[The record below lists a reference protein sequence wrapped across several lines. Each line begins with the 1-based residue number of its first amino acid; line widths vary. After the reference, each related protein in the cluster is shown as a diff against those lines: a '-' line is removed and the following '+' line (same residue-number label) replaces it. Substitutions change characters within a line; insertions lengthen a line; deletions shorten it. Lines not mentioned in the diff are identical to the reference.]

1 MAIALFLL
9 VLNYFISRLLIRLTV
24 RLSKIYIEN
33 SQILANTVRGDV
45 YEFYLKVYENPKCL
59 DNILIIHLPIFNLY
73 HCHTVYTAILN
84 AEIKL
89 KD

>member
-1 MAIALFLL
+1 MVIALFLL

-33 SQILANTVRGDV
+33 SQILASTVRGDV

-84 AEIKL
+84 AEIKI
-89 KD
+89 KQ